1 MSIANNL
8 NNNKQYIKIRKG
20 TRKRINKKKTHDE
33 KHDDWEHIKHVQ
45 YTIHV
50 CVSKAVNGY
59 I

>member
-1 MSIANNL
+1 ML
-8 NNNKQYIKIRKG
+8 NKQYIKIRKG